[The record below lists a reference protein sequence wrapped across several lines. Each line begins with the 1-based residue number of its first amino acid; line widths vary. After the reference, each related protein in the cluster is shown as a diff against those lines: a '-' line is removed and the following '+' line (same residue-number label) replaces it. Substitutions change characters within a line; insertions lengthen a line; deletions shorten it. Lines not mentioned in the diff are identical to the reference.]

1 MGWEYSIGWMVTLP
15 FEITAAGITIEFWKS
30 REEVNPGVWCAV
42 FMSLLIII
50 QVFGVR
56 GYGEGEFA
64 LFSSQVTAAI
74 LPPPHAPLGSDT

>member
-56 GYGEGEFA
+56 GYGEGEFT
-64 LFSSQVTAAI
+64 LPLKSSYDAAPI
-74 LPPPHAPLGSDT
+74 PMPPRSET